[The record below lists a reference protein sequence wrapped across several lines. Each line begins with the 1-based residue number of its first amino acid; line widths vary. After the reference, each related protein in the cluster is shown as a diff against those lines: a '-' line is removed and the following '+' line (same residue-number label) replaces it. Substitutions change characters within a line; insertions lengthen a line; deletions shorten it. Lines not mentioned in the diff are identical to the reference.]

1 MKSKDIRWQQRFSNY
16 LKALA
21 QLELFVEKD
30 DALNKLEEKGL
41 IKDFEYT
48 HELAWNTIK
57 DFYENQGETDI
68 QGSRDAI
75 RLAFKRG
82 LIKDGDNWMGMLKDR
97 NRTSHTYNEEVAKE
111 IAGNVLNIY
120 YRLFI
125 ELKSTLEKMKRQ

>member
-30 DALNKLEEKGL
+30 DALNKLEEQGL
-41 IKDFEYT
+41 IKAFEYT
-48 HELAWNTIK
+48 YELAWNTIK